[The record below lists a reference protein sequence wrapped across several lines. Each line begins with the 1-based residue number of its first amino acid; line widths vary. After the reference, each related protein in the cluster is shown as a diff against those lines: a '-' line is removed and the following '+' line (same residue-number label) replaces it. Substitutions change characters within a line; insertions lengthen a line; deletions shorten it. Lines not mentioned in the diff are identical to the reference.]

1 MKDLFMVLRRRILV
15 VYHDIEWRD
24 EMFDKTLNAYPEA
37 MVCRKIKSMCG
48 CSIELIDGT
57 ILKFVYAGDNSRGV
71 RADKIIAQPGI
82 EQEVLTTIFGRALVH
97 TTSMYVATDDGIKPA
112 AIYYTEEAMNAK

>member
-24 EMFDKTLNAYPEA
+24 EMFDKMLNAYPEA

-97 TTSMYVATDDGIKPA
+97 ATSMYVATDDGIMPA
-112 AIYYTEEAMNAK
+112 ITYYADIKK

>member
-24 EMFDKTLNAYPEA
+24 EMFDKILNAYPEA

-57 ILKFVYAGDNSRGV
+57 ILKFVYTGDNACGV
-71 RADKIIAQPGI
+71 RAEKIIAQPGI
-82 EQEVLTTIFGRALVH
+82 EQEVIKTIFGRALVR
-97 TTSMYVATDDGIKPA
+97 TASMYVATDNGIMPA
-112 AIYYTEEAMNAK
+112 ITYYANMEK

>member
-24 EMFDKTLNAYPEA
+24 EMFDKILNAYPEA

-48 CSIELIDGT
+48 CFIELIDGT

-71 RADKIIAQPGI
+71 RAEKIIAQPGI

-97 TTSMYVATDDGIKPA
+97 TTSMHVATDDGIMPA
-112 AIYYTEEAMNAK
+112 ITYYANMEK